1 MANATSWG
9 RRPTSKAAAP
19 VRSVEDFVSGP
30 EKTIRLNVLIPVDL
44 HKRVK
49 AGCAM
54 EGVTMSE
61 VVTEFLE
68 QRFPK
73 K

>member
-9 RRPTSKAAAP
+9 KRPTSKEPASVP
-19 VRSVEDFVSGP
+19 SVEEFVSGP
-30 EKTIRLNVLIPVDL
+30 EKTIRLNVLIPAEL

-54 EGVTMSE
+54 QGVTMSE
-61 VVTEFLE
+61 IVLEFLQ

-73 K
+73 